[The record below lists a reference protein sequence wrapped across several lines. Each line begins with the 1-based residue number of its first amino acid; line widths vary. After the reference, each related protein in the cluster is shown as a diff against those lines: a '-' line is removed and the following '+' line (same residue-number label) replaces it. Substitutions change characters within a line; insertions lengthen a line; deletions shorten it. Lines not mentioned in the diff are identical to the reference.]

1 MVHKR
6 PCLTREIE
14 TAAVTDYI
22 LINDGDGC
30 TLYCDDVITT
40 SLIVERKKSISRLK
54 PVAQNGTTKIFLH

>member
-22 LINDGDGC
+22 LIDDGDGC
-30 TLYCDDVITT
+30 TLCCDDVITT
-40 SLIVERKKSISRLK
+40 SLIVERKK
-54 PVAQNGTTKIFLH
+54 VYQD